1 MLEIQVVNRPEEI
14 DRVNAEFGDFLE
26 EKGIPVS
33 LGYKVNITFDELLS
47 NIISYAYTDDGEHV
61 IDIKI
66 ELSGDRLVI
75 TISDDGIPYN
85 PLGTAVPDTS
95 LSLEEREI
103 GGLGIHLVRNLM
115 GDVTYQRKVNKNVTT
130 LVHHLEKES

>member
-33 LGYKVNITFDELLS
+33 LGYKVNISFDELLS